1 MTPSPENPKRKS
13 WTNWFVLLLNALAA
27 VGIVLAYVSCHVSP
41 SNMGYLALFGLAY
54 PFLFLA
60 NLLFVVYWFFK
71 KRRFVWFSL
80 IPLVLGIGHFSD
92 FFQYSSPDAASAE
105 ERGVKVMTWNVH
117 LFNLYDKSNRYKKR
131 NEMFEIIRKQ
141 NADVYCF
148 QEFYHTERKNFFTT
162 KDSLLE
168 MLPTKFHHERY
179 THAIKG
185 DQYFGVAIF
194 SRYPIIKKGYV
205 PFTSDV
211 NNFCIYADIK
221 AHNDTVRVYN
231 AHFQSIRFQPEDY
244 ALMDGNSQQE
254 EIESG
259 GKRIAKRLMVAF
271 DKREEQVERV
281 AASIRDCPYPVI
293 LCGDFNDPP
302 VSYTYETLTDVLND
316 SFVEAGNGIGNTYIG
331 VFPSFRIDYIMHS
344 AKMRATAY
352 ETLPSKLTDHHPVV
366 SQLVW
371 RPNN

>member
-1 MTPSPENPKRKS
+1 MTQPSDKPKRRS
-13 WTNWFVLLLNALAA
+13 WTNWFVLLLNALCA
-27 VGIVLAYVSCHVSP
+27 VGIVLAYLSCHVSP
-41 SNMGYLALFGLAY
+41 STIGYLALFGLAY
-54 PFLFLA
+54 PFLLLG
-60 NLLFVVYWFFK
+60 NILFVVYWFFK
-71 KRRFVWFSL
+71 KRRFIWFSL
-80 IPLVLGIGHFSD
+80 IPLVLGIGHFFD
-92 FFQYSSPDAASAE
+92 FFQISSPDAALDNE
-105 ERGVKVMTWNVH
+105 KGLKVMTWNVH

-131 NEMFEIIRKQ
+131 NEMFEIIRKE
-141 NADVYCF
+141 NADIYCF
-148 QEFYHTERKNFFTT
+148 QEFYHTERQNYFTT

-179 THAIKG
+179 THAVKG

-194 SRYPIIKKGYV
+194 SKYPIIKKGYV

-211 NNFCIYADIK
+211 NNFCIYVDIK
-221 AHNDTVRVYN
+221 VHKDTVRVYN

-259 GKRIAKRLMVAF
+259 GKRIAKRLMIAF

-281 AASIRDCPYPVI
+281 AASIRDSPYPVI
-293 LCGDFNDPP
+293 LCGDFNDTP
-302 VSYTYETLTDVLND
+302 VSYTYETLSDELND
-316 SFVEAGNGIGNTYIG
+316 SFVEAGSGIGNTYIG

-344 AKMRATAY
+344 ENMRATKY

-366 SQLVW
+366 SQVVW
-371 RPNN
+371 VPN